1 MEEARMA
8 ISVGDKIPEV
18 TLLTMGAEGPRAI
31 STREVFDGKRV
42 VLFGVPG
49 AFTPTCSDH
58 HLPGFVLRADEI
70 LAKGVDRIVCTA
82 VNDVFVMTEW
92 GKVREVGG
100 KILMLADG
108 NGDFARALGV
118 EQDSSRFGMGRRSR
132 RYSALVDDRVVETFH
147 LEEPGKLEVST
158 ADVILKDL

>member
-1 MEEARMA
+1 MA
-8 ISVGDKIPEV
+8 IGVGDKIPEA
-18 TLLTMGAEGPRAI
+18 TLLTMGADGPRPI
-31 STREVFDGKRV
+31 STREVVAGKRV

-70 LAKGVDRIVCTA
+70 LKKGVDTIACTA
-82 VNDVFVMTEW
+82 VNDVFVMDTW

-100 KILMLADG
+100 KVLMLADG
-108 NGDFARALGV
+108 NGDFARALGL
-118 EQDSSRFGMGRRSR
+118 EQDLARFGMGKRSQ
-132 RYSALVDDRVVETFH
+132 RYAALVEDGVVKTLHIET
-147 LEEPGKLEVST
+147 PGKLEVST